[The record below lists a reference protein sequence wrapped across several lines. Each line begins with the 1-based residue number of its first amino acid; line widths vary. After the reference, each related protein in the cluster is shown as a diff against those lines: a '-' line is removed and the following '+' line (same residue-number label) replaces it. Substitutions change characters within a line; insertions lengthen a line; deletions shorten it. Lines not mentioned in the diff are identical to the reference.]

1 MGCYELWLINV
12 FAKDPCVAVSCGYQW
27 VCLWL
32 NERGFCE
39 REVRIFLYY
48 FILF

>member
-1 MGCYELWLINV
+1 MGCCELWLISR
-12 FAKDPCVAVSCGYQW
+12 FAEDLWVAMSSGYQW
-27 VCLWL
+27 VFLWL

-48 FILF
+48 FNV